1 MLKTDIQEE
10 IIKPKKPLEEFFSE
24 LKQNK
29 GAMLGLGLIVAFV
42 LLALLAPIL
51 APYDPTVIHQGHFRL
66 PPAWQEGGLLNFVLG
81 SDDLGR
87 DTASR
92 LLYGARISI
101 VIGLSV
107 VFLSLVVGV
116 LLGLFSGYYG
126 ELVDRII
133 MRFVDI
139 LMAFP
144 STLLAIVIVSI
155 MGPGIKNAILAVAI
169 VEVPAFARI
178 IRASVLAE
186 KKKKYVMASKTFG
199 ANSIRIMFLE
209 ILPNCMA
216 PLIVQATLSISN
228 GILNTA
234 ALGFLG
240 LGAQPPLPEWGT
252 MLADGRDYIYSAP
265 WLVTLPGLCILMT
278 ILGFNL
284 FGDGLRDTLD
294 PRLKK

>member
-1 MLKTDIQEE
+1 MEIDSQEE
-10 IIKPKKPLEEFFSE
+10 AAKPKKPLEEFWWE

-29 GAMLGLGLIVAFV
+29 GAMLGLGLIATFV
-42 LLALLAPIL
+42 LVALFASIL
-51 APYDPTVIHQGHFRL
+51 APYDPSIIHQGYLRL
-66 PPAWQEGGLLNFVLG
+66 PPVWQEGGGWSFPLG
-81 SDDLGR
+81 TDDVGR

-101 VIGLSV
+101 IIGLSV

-126 ELVDRII
+126 GLVDRII
-133 MRFVDI
+133 MRFIDI

-155 MGPGIKNAILAVAI
+155 MGPGIRNAVIAVSVVA
-169 VEVPAFARI
+169 VPAFARI
-178 IRASVLAE
+178 VRASVLAE
-186 KKKKYVMASKTFG
+186 RKKKYVMASKTFG
-199 ANSIRIMFLE
+199 ASSMRIMFLE

-216 PLIVQATLSISN
+216 PLIVQATLGISD

-240 LGAQPPLPEWGT
+240 LGAQPPVPEWGT
-252 MLADGRDYIYSAP
+252 MLADGRGHIYNAP